1 MDRTTAVVLTA
12 VAGGLIAL
20 QAPINSHLGKAA
32 GTFQGA
38 LLSFLIGTAALVVV
52 AALAKGGLGQVADAR
67 GLSWYWFLGGLLG
80 AIYVCTVLVTVR
92 TLGAGGVTAATIAAQ
107 LTMSVVVDQFG
118 LLGVEKAPVTA
129 AKLAGIAL
137 LAVGVVLV
145 VRD

>member
-52 AALAKGGLGQVADAR
+52 AALAKAASAR
-67 GLSWYWFLGGLLG
+67 SP
-80 AIYVCTVLVTVR
+80 TP
-92 TLGAGGVTAATIAAQ
+92 AACPGTGSSAACWARS
-107 LTMSVVVDQFG
+107 TS
-118 LLGVEKAPVTA
+118 A
-129 AKLAGIAL
+129 
-137 LAVGVVLV
+137 
-145 VRD
+145 RSS